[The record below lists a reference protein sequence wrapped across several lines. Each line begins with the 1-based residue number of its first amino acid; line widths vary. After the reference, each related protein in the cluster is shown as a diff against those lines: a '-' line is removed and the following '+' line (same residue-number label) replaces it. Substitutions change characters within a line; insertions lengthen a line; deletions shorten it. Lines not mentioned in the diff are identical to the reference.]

1 MPSLIILK
9 CAGSGKTQPLRI
21 LYGLTC
27 LRKDGGQIAPHSMLL
42 QIRGHGKTYML
53 CKIDA
58 TDLECK
64 LKYVYGLNYFLCPFC
79 FCCIGCNIC
88 HLVLN
93 LNGRIFIITRSIC
106 SFLVVVF
113 CPPIYMMF
121 VFCCVQIF
129 VLCVLLCY
137 SLPLG
142 SSLPFS

>member
-1 MPSLIILK
+1 
-9 CAGSGKTQPLRI
+9 
-21 LYGLTC
+21 
-27 LRKDGGQIAPHSMLL
+27 
-42 QIRGHGKTYML
+42 ML

-137 SLPLG
+137 CLPLG
-142 SSLPFS
+142 SSLPFSWEDRENLWITHFCVREHSISRIRDLTGVLEFRKKISLLSLKRKYMCV